1 MGYII
6 TSNMELDS
14 TNIRRLKN
22 IFWHYLKKNRRILS
36 VQFIALMYLF
46 GGFSYMTLFFSY
58 NVRIAVKPLSYFII
72 TLIAMGIYLLYVV
85 INHIIVRLVISH
97 RILLI
102 FDILALIML
111 ISITV
116 SDTWI
121 ENC

>member
-1 MGYII
+1 
-6 TSNMELDS
+6 MELDS

-22 IFWHYLKKNRRILS
+22 IYWHYLKKKRRILS
-36 VQFIALMYLF
+36 VQFIALLYLF

-58 NVRIAVKPLSYFII
+58 NVRIAVKPLSYYII
-72 TLIAMGIYLLYVV
+72 TLIAMGIYLLYVI

>member
-1 MGYII
+1 MGHII

-22 IFWHYLKKNRRILS
+22 IYWHYLKKNRRILS
-36 VQFIALMYLF
+36 VQFIALLYLF

-72 TLIAMGIYLLYVV
+72 TLIAMGIYSLYVV